1 MISGL
6 LAVRRSSSDT
16 SVTSVVLGEAGRV
29 LSDGSPIHVAGTI
42 SRVRAAQALS
52 SPLYLANARPDA
64 RADVNARCTCG
75 GEVPH
80 EGSALRSP
88 GRPQGVGVITA
99 QPGSGPTVLRILL
112 GSQLRRLREAKGV
125 TRDDA
130 GYTIRASGSKISRM
144 ELGRV
149 SFKERDVED
158 LLDLYGV
165 DEEEAQALIALA
177 KQANSPGWWHKYSDV
192 LPDWFQV
199 YVGLEEAAL
208 LIRLYEVQFVPG
220 LLQTADYARAVIR
233 LGLPSASAD
242 EVERRVGLRMAR
254 QEVLKKES
262 GGPRLWAVVD
272 EAALRRPIGGGEV
285 MRAQLVRLIEAA
297 REPNI
302 TLQVVPFRSG
312 GHAAEAGA
320 FTIMRFP
327 EVDLPDVVYLEHLTS
342 ALYLDKRE
350 DVEKYTEV
358 MERLSVE
365 GESPERTVDIL
376 SGMLEEVIDE

>member
-1 MISGL
+1 VIS
-6 LAVRRSSSDT
+6 
-16 SVTSVVLGEAGRV
+16 
-29 LSDGSPIHVAGTI
+29 
-42 SRVRAAQALS
+42 
-52 SPLYLANARPDA
+52 
-64 RADVNARCTCG
+64 
-75 GEVPH
+75 
-80 EGSALRSP
+80 
-88 GRPQGVGVITA
+88 A

-125 TRDDA
+125 TREEA

-149 SFKERDVED
+149 SFKERDVVD
-158 LLDLYGV
+158 LLALYGV
-165 DEEEAQALIALA
+165 GDDEAQALVELA

-199 YVGLEEAAL
+199 YVGLEEAAT

-233 LGLPSASAD
+233 LGQPSASAE
-242 EVERRVGLRMAR
+242 EVERRVSLRLGR
-254 QEVLKKES
+254 QELLTKAN
-262 GGPRLWAVVD
+262 GFRLWAVLD

-285 MRAQLVRLIEAA
+285 MRAQLARLIDAA

-302 TLQVVPFRSG
+302 TLQIMPFRSG
-312 GHAAEAGA
+312 GHAAESGA

-327 EVDLPDVVYLEHLTS
+327 ETDLPDVVYLEQLTS

-350 DVEKYTEV
+350 DVERYTEV

-376 SGMLEEVIDE
+376 SGMLEEVIDA